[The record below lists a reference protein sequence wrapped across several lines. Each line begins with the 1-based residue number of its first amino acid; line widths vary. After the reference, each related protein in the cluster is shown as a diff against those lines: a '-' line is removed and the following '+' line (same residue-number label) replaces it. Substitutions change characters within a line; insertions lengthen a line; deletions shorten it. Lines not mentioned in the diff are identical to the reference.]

1 MNPGCW
7 VALAILAVVCAY
19 LVGALLRTRSLL
31 AASQQRALLPTNES
45 QPGTTDERLGLQRVI
60 DALPVAA
67 IIVDASGIVRVSNA
81 AGEHLLAPRIES
93 AFVGRAVRGALA
105 EATEGRRVR
114 RTEELIGPPL
124 ERYLITAVPLDGG
137 GAMAVVQDDS
147 DVARTEAVRR
157 DFVANI
163 SHELKTPVG
172 AVALLAEMMADEPD
186 PATARRFAAR
196 IEAEVTRLGS
206 SVDDLLELTQIEFGL
221 PDGSVV
227 VALDE
232 VIDEGLARIASVAE
246 ERELSVCGP
255 AERSGLLVRGDH
267 RQLGSALFNLVDN
280 AVKYSADGGDV
291 AVDVY
296 RSHPGDIVVEV
307 SDSGIGIPGVDLER
321 IFERFYRVDRSRG
334 RDTGGTGLGLAIVRH
349 VTQNHGG
356 SVEVT
361 STEGVGTTFTVR
373 LPAVRAERP

>member
-1 MNPGCW
+1 M
-7 VALAILAVVCAY
+7 
-19 LVGALLRTRSLL
+19 
-31 AASQQRALLPTNES
+31 
-45 QPGTTDERLGLQRVI
+45 
-60 DALPVAA
+60 
-67 IIVDASGIVRVSNA
+67 
-81 AGEHLLAPRIES
+81 
-93 AFVGRAVRGALA
+93 
-105 EATEGRRVR
+105 
-114 RTEELIGPPL
+114 
-124 ERYLITAVPLDGG
+124 
-137 GAMAVVQDDS
+137 
-147 DVARTEAVRR
+147 
-157 DFVANI
+157 
-163 SHELKTPVG
+163 
-172 AVALLAEMMADEPD
+172 
-186 PATARRFAAR
+186 
-196 IEAEVTRLGS
+196 
-206 SVDDLLELTQIEFGL
+206 
-221 PDGSVV
+221 
-227 VALDE
+227 
-232 VIDEGLARIASVAE
+232 LARIASVAE